1 MATAPSEG
9 VTVPKTA
16 LGVGCFSDVAFAGDG
31 DHGILIAGF
40 SNGAATEIRMYAWA
54 GVVLPDD
61 KSVPFF
67 SETMVQGFGYGR
79 VHCDPSTGIFYAGW
93 HDGAKGYIL
102 NLATKQ
108 RWTFG
113 DCEGNFPITFGG
125 SYAAIQGRSAEGYP
139 VRLMILASGALTG
152 VVRMGKPTGL
162 ARVEGTDAAPRI
174 IDNDENR
181 FLFAGGTQP
190 DFAGDLAVAEGPD
203 NGCKW
208 RLTDGHVGILW
219 PGELAYV
226 PKCASG
232 IRFAISTWGAPGGI
246 RLFVGDRVELIGA
259 VIPGDPG
266 LEARIKA
273 LENKVADLQASDA
286 KQNNDLNGLH
296 GTVNN
301 HETRIAAL
309 ESDNGGGGGG
319 DPEPGAVPLPDKVKA
334 NVNALYLRHKDL
346 AEGDDDQRR
355 QLMTLITEQN
365 AFDLGPSHGW
375 KSADPSRPP
384 SKDAIAYAV
393 HGDDSGAVW
402 IADVFDGATRAP
414 SFPNGYTKTEPRQ
427 HFIKM
432 NPVNHLG

>member
-1 MATAPSEG
+1 
-9 VTVPKTA
+9 VPKTN
-16 LGVGCFSDVAFAGDG
+16 LGLGWFPDVAFAGDG
-31 DHGILIAGF
+31 DHGVIIGGF
-40 SNGAATEIRMYAWA
+40 AKGGGTEIRLYAWA
-54 GVVLPDD
+54 GVVLPDGN
-61 KSVPFF
+61 SQPFF
-67 SETMVQGFGYGR
+67 VETMVEGYGYGR
-79 VHCDPSTGIFYAGW
+79 VHCHPSTGHTFAGW
-93 HDGAKGYIL
+93 HDGRKGYVL
-102 NLATKQ
+102 NLVTNQ
-108 RWTFG
+108 RWTFP
-113 DCEGNFPITFGG
+113 DCEGSSPICFGG
-125 SYAAIQGRSAEGYP
+125 SYAAIQGKAAAGYP
-139 VRLMILASGALTG
+139 VTLLILETGILTS
-152 VVRMGKPTGL
+152 VVRLGKPTGL
-162 ARVEGTDAAPRI
+162 ARVEGTDNAPRV
-174 IDNDENR
+174 IDTDENR
-181 FLFAGGTQP
+181 FLFPGGTQP
-190 DFAGDLAVAEGPD
+190 DFDGDLSVAEGQET
-203 NGCKW
+203 GAKW
-208 RLTDGHVGILW
+208 RLSDGHAGVLW
-219 PGELAYV
+219 DGQLAYT
-226 PKCASG
+226 PKCAAGRTRYAVTTGGDPVS
-232 IRFAISTWGAPGGI
+232 GI
-246 RLFVGDRVELIGA
+246 RLFVGDRAELIGA

-286 KQNNDLNGLH
+286 KQNNDLNGLQ
-296 GTVNN
+296 GTDSN

-309 ESDNGGGGGG
+309 EADNGGGGGG

-414 SFPNGYTKTEPRQ
+414 SFPNGYTKTEPKQ

-432 NPVNHLG
+432 NPVNHL